1 MSLNILTK
9 KREDYSEKKQ
19 GADDAI
25 YPLVDKAYYVE
36 TVSYKIDNTTSYFD
50 NEVD

>member
-1 MSLNILTK
+1 MSVNILAK

-25 YPLVDKAYYVE
+25 YSLVDKAYYVDSI
-36 TVSYKIDNTTSYFD
+36 SYKMDNTTSFFD
-50 NEVD
+50 DSD

>member
-1 MSLNILTK
+1 MSLNIVAK

-19 GADDAI
+19 GADGAI
-25 YPLVDKAYYVE
+25 YSLVDKAYYVDSI
-36 TVSYKIDNTTSYFD
+36 SYKIDNTASSFD

>member
-1 MSLNILTK
+1 MSLNILAK

-19 GADDAI
+19 EADDAI
-25 YPLVDKAYYVE
+25 YSLVDKAYYVDSI
-36 TVSYKIDNTTSYFD
+36 SYKIDNTASSFD

>member
-1 MSLNILTK
+1 MSLNILAK

-19 GADDAI
+19 GADGAI
-25 YPLVDKAYYVE
+25 YSLVDKAYYVDSI
-36 TVSYKIDNTTSYFD
+36 SYKMENTTSSFD